1 MEERA
6 REPRPS
12 ARTEGLVVRE
22 LAEEVLVYDLERH
35 KAVCLNRAAAFV
47 WGRCDGRT
55 GVAALARALGGELRR
70 PVPEEV
76 VWLALEQL
84 GRGNLLRERVKRPA
98 NAEGMTRRELMRRLG
113 LAAAFALPA
122 VTSIVA
128 PTPAQAASCSPTG
141 GPCTTSADC
150 CGGRPCVGNV
160 CT

>member
-6 REPRPS
+6 REPRPR

-35 KAVCLNRAAAFV
+35 KAVCLNRTAALV

-55 GVAALARALGGELRR
+55 GVAGLTRALGEELQR

-84 GRGNLLRERVKRPA
+84 GRGRLLCERVKRPA
-98 NAEGMTRRELMRRLG
+98 DAGAMTRRELMRRLG
-113 LAAAFALPA
+113 LAAAFALPV
-122 VTSIVA
+122 VTAIVA

-141 GPCTTSADC
+141 GPCTTSAEC
-150 CGGRPCVGNV
+150 CGGAPCVGNV